1 MPRSLRWPHPVVV
14 FRASRPRPYWAELQ
28 TTFVF
33 RAISMLLLGG
43 SIALSG
49 CSAKS
54 ADGRKAVFPTRG
66 KLLVD
71 GQAPRGALLVLH
83 PANPSLNDV
92 HPFAHVDPDGSF
104 ALSTY
109 RGRDGAPAGDY
120 IATIEWR
127 VPQFPGADGPWPNAL
142 PERYARAATSDLR
155 VHVAAEPNEL
165 PLIVLRR

>member
-1 MPRSLRWPHPVVV
+1 MPRSLRWPHPVVL
-14 FRASRPRPYWAELQ
+14 RASRPWPYGSELQ

-33 RAISMLLLGG
+33 HVVSMFVLGG
-43 SIALSG
+43 SIALTG
-49 CSAKS
+49 CSGKS

-71 GQAPRGALLVLH
+71 GQVPRGALLVLH
-83 PANPSLNDV
+83 PANPSLDDV

-109 RGRDGAPAGDY
+109 QGRDGAPAGDY

-127 VPQFPGADGPWPNAL
+127 VPQFPGADGPWPNVL

-155 VHVAAEPNEL
+155 VHVAAESNEL
-165 PLIVLRR
+165 PPIVLRR